1 MKNSNFQDAERQQTS
16 LLAPLERAA
25 LRGLARRMPGW
36 VNSDH
41 LSVLGFV
48 AMFLAGACY
57 ALSKQNPLMLH
68 VVNLFIF
75 LNWFGDSLDGTLARY
90 RDRQRPRYG
99 FYVDH
104 IIDTFGTMF
113 LILGLALSGYMTERV
128 AASLLVVFLMLA
140 INSYL
145 AAYALGVFKISQWKM
160 GPTEMRLLL
169 IVGNLFLIHSA
180 HTKIFGHRFLLF
192 DVGGV
197 VAIVGMALILVVSSI
212 QNTHALYQLERLP
225 ERCLPGNILDPAR
238 ESQSATEEFKNEDLV
253 VGKGGL
259 APPRGCPAGD
269 PALST
274 LGLSTI
280 QRAGVNRPS

>member
-1 MKNSNFQDAERQQTS
+1 MDQLMKSDSFQDAERQQTS
-16 LLAPLERAA
+16 VLAPLERAA

-41 LSVLGFV
+41 LSVLGLV
-48 AMFLAGACY
+48 AMFMAGACY
-57 ALSKQNPLMLH
+57 AASKHNPLMLH
-68 VVNLFIF
+68 LVNLCIF

-113 LILGLALSGYMTERV
+113 LIYGLALSGYMTERV
-128 AASLLVVFLMLA
+128 AAALLAVFFMLA

-169 IVGNLFLIHSA
+169 IIGNIFLLYRP
-180 HTKIFGHRFLLF
+180 HTRIFGHVYLLY

-197 VAIVGMALILVVSSI
+197 VSIAGMASMLVFSSI
-212 QNTHALYQLERLP
+212 KNTHTLYELERIR
-225 ERCLPGNILDPAR
+225 ER
-238 ESQSATEEFKNEDLV
+238 
-253 VGKGGL
+253 
-259 APPRGCPAGD
+259 
-269 PALST
+269 
-274 LGLSTI
+274 
-280 QRAGVNRPS
+280 

>member
-1 MKNSNFQDAERQQTS
+1 MEHSMSTTSFQDAEREQTS
-16 LLAPLERAA
+16 VLAPLERAA
-25 LRGLARRMPGW
+25 LRGLARRMPRW

-48 AMFLAGACY
+48 AMFLAGAGY

-113 LILGLALSGYMTERV
+113 LIFGLALSGFMTERV
-128 AASLLVVFLMLA
+128 AASLLVVFFMLA

-169 IVGNLFLIHSA
+169 IVGNVFLIHSP
-180 HTKIFGHRFLLF
+180 HTRLFGRVYLLY

-197 VAIVGMALILVVSSI
+197 IAIIAMALMLVYSAI
-212 QNTHALYQLERLP
+212 KNTHALYELERLP
-225 ERCLPGNILDPAR
+225 E
-238 ESQSATEEFKNEDLV
+238 Q
-253 VGKGGL
+253 
-259 APPRGCPAGD
+259 
-269 PALST
+269 
-274 LGLSTI
+274 
-280 QRAGVNRPS
+280 